1 MDCLGEK
8 KWKNFLDKWSS
19 GLLTEASLVF
29 KYCEIQLLQLIPKI
43 QRQQQQQHQQ
53 QRSQRQKAKLKN
65 HQYRTSSFQGK
76 CNESIF

>member
-1 MDCLGEK
+1 M
-8 KWKNFLDKWSS
+8 DKWSS

-43 QRQQQQQHQQ
+43 QRQQQ
-53 QRSQRQKAKLKN
+53 RSQRQKAKLKN

-76 CNESIF
+76 CNDQFFRSKKLKNVKRKKEKSFFK